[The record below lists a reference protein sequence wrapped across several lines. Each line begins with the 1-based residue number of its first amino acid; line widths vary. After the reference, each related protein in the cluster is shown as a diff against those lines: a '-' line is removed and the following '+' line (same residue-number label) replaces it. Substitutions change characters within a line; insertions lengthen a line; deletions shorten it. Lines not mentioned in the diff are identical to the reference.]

1 MYRFQDLSKQER
13 HKSSKWVSENA
24 KMESQNDFSER
35 EEAGETHFESS
46 YSSDTSMELRG
57 NVKNHKRKRLR
68 EQLTRETSSALIRTN
83 SFLL

>member
-1 MYRFQDLSKQER
+1 MQKWSHEMTSQRER
-13 HKSSKWVSENA
+13 
-24 KMESQNDFSER
+24 ER
-35 EEAGETHFESS
+35 EEAGEKHFESS

-57 NVKNHKRKRLR
+57 NVKNHKRKRPR